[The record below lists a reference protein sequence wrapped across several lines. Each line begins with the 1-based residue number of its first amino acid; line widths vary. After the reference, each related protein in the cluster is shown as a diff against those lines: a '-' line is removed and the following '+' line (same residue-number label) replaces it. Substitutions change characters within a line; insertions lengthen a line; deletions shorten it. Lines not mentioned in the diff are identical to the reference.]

1 MIFPPRSFGRPNQ
14 TQPAATANTVASTMK
29 LESQL
34 PKQSPWLYTAPLLNT
49 ILLLL
54 VYFLFTSDF
63 VVRSGITVTPPQSN
77 SRLTGFDRA
86 HIITMP
92 AGLENVIYFD
102 GMRTTT
108 AELRETLKANREGE
122 RRAIIHADKQAPHGR
137 VIEVGNIA
145 LELGYEVAYSTVP
158 PKS

>member
-1 MIFPPRSFGRPNQ
+1 
-14 TQPAATANTVASTMK
+14 MK
-29 LESQL
+29 LESHL
-34 PKQSPWLYTAPLLNT
+34 PKQSPWLYTVPLLNT

-63 VVRSGITVTPPQSN
+63 VVQSGIKVDHPHSN

-86 HIITMP
+86 HIITVP
-92 AGLENVIYFD
+92 AGMENALFFD
-102 GMRTTT
+102 GARATT
-108 AELRETLKANREGE
+108 AELREKLKANREGE

-137 VIEVGNIA
+137 VIEIGNIA

>member
-1 MIFPPRSFGRPNQ
+1 
-14 TQPAATANTVASTMK
+14 MK
-29 LESQL
+29 LESNL

-63 VVRSGITVTPPQSN
+63 VVQSGISVEHPESN

-86 HIITMP
+86 HIITVA
-92 AGLENVIYFD
+92 AGTDSALYFD
-102 GMRTTT
+102 GVRISQT
-108 AELRETLKANREGE
+108 ELREKLKANREGE

-137 VIEVGNIA
+137 VIEIGNIA
-145 LELGYEVAYSTVP
+145 LDLGYEVAYSTVP